1 MLGLSLQ
8 VAWLVVLHDRE
19 IRLWNTGARQ
29 AYAAPRWRNSES
41 VQYIREAALTGA
53 IWSNARPV
61 TALYAD
67 NLRRHY
73 KLPCEPDHL
82 RFAWSK
88 ALGSEEAYVLYFSN
102 SWVGCFQWQA
112 HALRSHL
119 SREPLLELVAELA
132 DGTLY
137 RLRERESLES
147 RPAMFHSSEAPVVDK
162 SFAAF
167 INRSHGRR
175 LPGEPWRW
183 EKGGDA
189 DGWTSLPVQRPTHV
203 YTPTAADV
211 GHRLRASVY
220 YADQG
225 GNRVRVTTKPS
236 EPVQPG
242 LPKVLLAPLGS
253 EDGRGAAGT
262 SEADR
267 SIPAKYAVYSRG
279 NRLIYENRSCIW
291 EDENYTHFPL
301 TVYSLDA
308 ERGTPVRGTLG
319 FDWHESSW
327 QNNGTCV
334 TELQLP
340 DEDIVGLRTGQV
352 DREGNLLWEME
363 HWFKEKRRWLDGY
376 LSSVPS
382 GEPAAR
388 ADFDIY
394 INDNT
399 LVYAKKPCARAD
411 TAATF
416 FLHLIPVDVNDL
428 PGHRQQH
435 GFDNLDFDFEAHG
448 ERFEGKCLATVPLP
462 EYGISEIRTG
472 QYVPVLVGFN
482 RIWEAEFRR

>member
-1 MLGLSLQ
+1 MLVLSLQ
-8 VAWLVVLHDRE
+8 AAWLVVLHDRE
-19 IRLWNTGARQ
+19 IRLWNAGVRHG
-29 AYAAPRWRNSES
+29 YAAPRWRNSES
-41 VQYIREAALTGA
+41 VQYLREAALTGA

-67 NLRRHY
+67 SLRRHY
-73 KLPCEPDHL
+73 KQPCEPDHL

-88 ALGSEEAYVLYFSN
+88 ALGIEEAYVLHFSDTRK
-102 SWVGCFQWQA
+102 GCSQRQEDV
-112 HALRSHL
+112 LRNAL

-167 INRSHGRR
+167 INKSHGRW
-175 LPGEPWRW
+175 LPGESWRW
-183 EKGGDA
+183 EKSSEA

-203 YTPTAADV
+203 YTPTVADV
-211 GHRLRASVY
+211 GHRLRAWVY

-225 GNRVRVTTKPS
+225 GNRVRAMTKPS

-242 LPKVLLAPLGS
+242 LPKVLLVPLGS

-411 TAATF
+411 TEATF
-416 FLHLIPVDVNDL
+416 FLHLIPADVNDL
-428 PGHRQQH
+428 PDHRQQH

-448 ERFEGKCLATVPLP
+448 ERFDGKCLATVPLP
-462 EYGISEIRTG
+462 EYGISKIRTG